1 MTNRGN
7 SFSATAGQVLS
18 VNLTSDNP
26 INFYLMTS
34 KDYDSW
40 NSLGRCAVNVPTLID
55 QREVTSV
62 SLSLLLPDS
71 GKYQFLFLNFSHEN
85 AAKIDFK
92 AQTVGV
98 ATQAHSMAT
107 STMVLQ
113 NYLTA
118 TSTLVQTT
126 TLISSSIRTEQVG
139 FSLGSSGM
147 LTISAVVAVVVII
160 VAALTYMMI
169 ARRRKK

>member
-18 VNLTSDNP
+18 VNLTADNP

-62 SLSLLLPDS
+62 SISLLIPDS
-71 GKYQFLFLNFSHEN
+71 GKYQFLFLNWSHEN
-85 AAKIDFK
+85 AAKIDYK
-92 AQTVGV
+92 AQIVGV
-98 ATQAHSMAT
+98 ATQAQSLAT
-107 STMVLQ
+107 STMILQ
-113 NYLTA
+113 NYFTT
-118 TSTLVQTT
+118 TSTLAQTT

-139 FSLGSSGM
+139 FSLGSSGI
-147 LTISAVVAVVVII
+147 LTIFAVVGVVVII